1 MAIVVAGGS
10 VFAARH
16 AAVQQ
21 TTGGWRRWR
30 VAGGLLRGYDV
41 VKILVDG
48 SHPQAAGGAQATIH
62 G

>member
-16 AAVQQ
+16 AADY
-21 TTGGWRRWR
+21 RRVVEGR

-48 SHPQAAGGAQATIH
+48 SHPQAAAGAQASIH

>member
-1 MAIVVAGGS
+1 MFLQLGM
-10 VFAARH
+10 
-16 AAVQQ
+16 QQ

-48 SHPQAAGGAQATIH
+48 SHPQAAAGAQASIH

>member
-1 MAIVVAGGS
+1 MFLQLGM
-10 VFAARH
+10 
-16 AAVQQ
+16 QQ
-21 TTGGWRRWR
+21 TTAYSGRVAEER

-48 SHPQAAGGAQATIH
+48 SHPQAAAGAQATIH